1 MRVKGKLQV
10 VARQL
15 SVNLKVNVKKV
26 SVMRRFQNGRVSV
39 SMRVRVSKCCGEV

>member
-15 SVNLKVNVKKV
+15 SVNLKVNVKNV
-26 SVMRRFQNGRVSV
+26 SVMRRFQNGRV
-39 SMRVRVSKCCGEV
+39 RV

>member
-26 SVMRRFQNGRVSV
+26 SVMRRFQNGRV
-39 SMRVRVSKCCGEV
+39 RV